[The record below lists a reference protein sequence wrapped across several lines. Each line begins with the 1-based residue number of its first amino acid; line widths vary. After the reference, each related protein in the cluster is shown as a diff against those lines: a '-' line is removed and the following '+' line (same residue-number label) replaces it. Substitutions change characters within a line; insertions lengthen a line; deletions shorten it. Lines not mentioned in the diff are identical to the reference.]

1 MLTSADV
8 QVAIQRMQAVAS
20 APDEQLDEVVAT
32 LYGPVEDTLARR
44 DVLNVCEWIQQ
55 SIPRLELLENSVE
68 SWRQA
73 AEQHHRNEQ
82 WYRGLLVKLGQRL
95 GEPVYISDDGSV
107 NDEPLIL
114 KVVEQLERLINRNGT
129 AGE

>member
-1 MLTSADV
+1 MPTVADV
-8 QVAIQRMQAVAS
+8 QVATQRMRAVVS
-20 APDEQLDEVVAT
+20 APEEQLDEVVAM
-32 LYGPVEDTLARR
+32 LYGPVEDNLARR

-55 SIPRLELLENSVE
+55 AIPRLELLENSVE
-68 SWRQA
+68 SWRQT

-82 WYRGLLVKLGQRL
+82 WYRELLIKLGRQL

-114 KVVEQLERLINRNGT
+114 KVVERLEQLINQDGT

>member
-8 QVAIQRMQAVAS
+8 HVAIQRMQAVAS

-73 AEQHHRNEQ
+73 AEQHYRNEQ

>member
-1 MLTSADV
+1 MPTVADV
-8 QVAIQRMQAVAS
+8 QVATQRMRAVVS
-20 APDEQLDEVVAT
+20 APEEQLDEVVAM
-32 LYGPVEDTLARR
+32 LYGPVEDNLARR

-55 SIPRLELLENSVE
+55 AIPRLELKNSVE

-95 GEPVYISDDGSV
+95 GEPVYVSDDGSV
-107 NDEPLIL
+107 SDEPLIL
-114 KVVEQLERLINRNGT
+114 KVVERLEQLINRNGT

>member
-1 MLTSADV
+1 MPTVTDV
-8 QVAIQRMQAVAS
+8 QVATQRMRAVVS
-20 APDEQLDEVVAT
+20 APEEQLDEVVAM
-32 LYGPVEDTLARR
+32 LYGPVEDNLARR

-55 SIPRLELLENSVE
+55 AIPRLELLENSVE

-73 AEQHHRNEQ
+73 AEQHCRNEQ
-82 WYRGLLVKLGQRL
+82 WYRGLLLKLGQRL

-107 NDEPLIL
+107 SDEPLIL
-114 KVVEQLERLINRNGT
+114 KVVERLEQLINQNGT